1 MADVNGSS
9 EDDLSAEWVFYKDRP
24 EWKDVQPI
32 PQDDGPHPVVQIAYS
47 DKCKTSSLLDMAY
60 SVYFISHRK
69 FFDVGLIDTMLAC
82 YLRMMGYVAVS
93 FKCPYLAS
101 VDPACS

>member
-9 EDDLSAEWVFYKDRP
+9 EDDDLSAEWVFYKDRP

-47 DKCKTSSLLDMAY
+47 DKCKTSNLLDMAY
-60 SVYFISHRK
+60 SVYFIGHRK
-69 FFDVGLIDTMLAC
+69 FLDVSLVDDAARFISLYD
-82 YLRMMGYVAVS
+82 AVVC
-93 FKCPYLAS
+93 KIYPLS
-101 VDPACS
+101 VVLKGIV